1 MSALLESTPL
11 IESFITRATAVS
23 AEVERVA
30 TRAEA
35 IERLIALLRQEGIA
49 DEPQSYA
56 VCARCACITAADQA
70 HLAAEVPGLRFDV
83 TRELAS
89 EAKVG
94 ISQLE
99 WALAN
104 TGTLVQAADAP
115 DTRLVSML
123 PPLHI
128 ALVSTRAL
136 LPDLPSVLTKVDPRH
151 TGYLAF
157 ITGPSRTADIERV
170 LTIGV
175 HGPGRLIILM
185 VDELPLAG
193 QEVAQ

>member
-23 AEVERVA
+23 AEVERIA

-35 IERLIALLRQEGIA
+35 IERLIALLRQEGVS

-56 VCARCACITAADQA
+56 VCARCAAITPADQA
-70 HLAAEVPGLRFDV
+70 HLAAEVPGLHFDV

-115 DTRLVSML
+115 DTRL

-136 LPDLPSVLTKVDPRH
+136 LPDLPAVLTKVDPRR

-185 VDELPLAG
+185 VDELPLVG
-193 QEVAQ
+193 EEVA